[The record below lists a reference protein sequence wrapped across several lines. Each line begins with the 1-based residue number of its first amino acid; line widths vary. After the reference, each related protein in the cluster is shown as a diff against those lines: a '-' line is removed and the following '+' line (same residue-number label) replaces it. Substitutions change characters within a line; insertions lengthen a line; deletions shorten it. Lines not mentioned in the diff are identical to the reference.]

1 MAKLDLNFAPAASPG
16 NERAGISVGISVG
29 LMGRRRG
36 SRLSWLVLLIGL
48 GFAVYT
54 IERWTTAGIRFAALQ
69 SEYAALERAT
79 ARGQAAQAK
88 TEPALSPA
96 LIASANAS
104 IAQLN
109 IPWPAIFQAVDRA
122 ATNQVGLLAF
132 EPDVAQRLL
141 RLSGETKTVAAMLGF
156 VKRLSAQPAI
166 GAARLLHHEINSQ
179 DGNQPIRFQIELQ
192 WAEPAR

>member
-1 MAKLDLNFAPAASPG
+1 MAKLDLNFAPAASLG
-16 NERAGISVGISVG
+16 NARAGVPAGLSVG

-36 SRLSWLVLLIGL
+36 RRLAWLVLLIGL

-54 IERWTTAGIRFAALQ
+54 IEQWATAGIRFAALQ
-69 SEYAALERAT
+69 SEYAALERAM

-104 IAQLN
+104 IGQLN

-156 VKRLSAQPAI
+156 VKRLHAQPAI
-166 GAARLLHHEINSQ
+166 GAARLLHHEINSE